1 MLKNTVTMYFKK
13 KKNKSKDNNSK
24 SRKRWGNGNSRQKRK
39 ARRETISEAQR
50 LAIVNAV
57 LSKKRL
63 LIYSDSL

>member
-1 MLKNTVTMYFKK
+1 MYFKK
-13 KKNKSKDNNSK
+13 KKSKDNNSK
-24 SRKRWGNGNSRQKRK
+24 SRKRWNNCNSRQKRK

-63 LIYSDSL
+63 LIYSESL

>member
-1 MLKNTVTMYFKK
+1 VLENTIIITSMYFKK
-13 KKNKSKDNNSK
+13 KKNKEKSK
-24 SRKRWGNGNSRQKRK
+24 SRKRWNSCNSRQKRK

-63 LIYSDSL
+63 LIYSESL

>member
-24 SRKRWGNGNSRQKRK
+24 SRKRWDNGNSRQKRK

-63 LIYSDSL
+63 LIYSESL

>member
-13 KKNKSKDNNSK
+13 KKNKSMDNNSK
-24 SRKRWGNGNSRQKRK
+24 SRKRWDNGNSRQKRK
-39 ARRETISEAQR
+39 ARKETISEAQR